1 MVPASLVLPGT
12 LTASEPEACM
22 TAHYRAITRKCG
34 HQTAC
39 SAETVPRSAMNLPS
53 RESHMGAGAEVG
65 AYTCPWDS
73 ADIDGTALAF
83 MKTLP

>member
-1 MVPASLVLPGT
+1 
-12 LTASEPEACM
+12 
-22 TAHYRAITRKCG
+22 
-34 HQTAC
+34 
-39 SAETVPRSAMNLPS
+39 MNLPS